1 MTELLASAI
10 RLMTPVGYVALG
22 ETFAEQAGMLNVGLE
37 GTMLICALVA
47 AAAAIWS
54 GSVLVGFLFA
64 ALVGIAI
71 LGFAALMNLYFRADQ
86 IVVGVGINLV
96 GLGLTTVLA
105 TKPGADL
112 DISPHLDEL
121 TIPLLSDIPLIGPAL
136 FDQNASVYVLILL
149 TMLAIAVSLRSA
161 WGLRVRAV
169 GDTPAAADAGGV
181 SVTWVRVQAMLVC
194 GALAG
199 LGGAA
204 LSIGALRGF
213 TSDMTAGRGFIALAA
228 VIFGRWRPGTVVA
241 ACLVFGLTDALR
253 FQLPTWSWAP
263 TIPPSFLFMLPYV
276 IALVALA
283 ALRGSSAAPSAL
295 TQIYERRR

>member
-1 MTELLASAI
+1 MSELLASAI

-37 GTMLICALVA
+37 GAMLIAALVA

-54 GSVLVGFLFA
+54 GSVLVGFA
-64 ALVGIAI
+64 AAAVVGILI
-71 LGFAALMNLYFRADQ
+71 LAFAALMNLYFRADQ

-105 TKPGADL
+105 TQPGSAL
-112 DISPHLDEL
+112 DVSPHLEEIS
-121 TIPLLSDIPLIGPAL
+121 IPVLSGIPVLGPAL
-136 FDQNASVYVLILL
+136 FEQNASVYA
-149 TMLAIAVSLRSA
+149 LAAVTVAAAVVSLRTA

-181 SVTWVRVQAMLVC
+181 SVTSVRAQAMVVC
-194 GALAG
+194 GALTG

-213 TSDMTAGRGFIALAA
+213 TPDMTSGRGFIALAA
-228 VIFGRWRPGTVVA
+228 VIFGRWRPTTVVA

-276 IALVALA
+276 VALVAMA
-283 ALRGSSAAPSAL
+283 ALKGSSAAPSAL
-295 TQIYERRR
+295 TRTYERRR

>member
-1 MTELLASAI
+1 MSELLASAV
-10 RLMTPVGYVALG
+10 RLMTPVAYVALG

-37 GTMLICALVA
+37 GAMLIAALVA
-47 AAAAIWS
+47 AAAAGWS
-54 GSVLVGFLFA
+54 GSALVGFVA
-64 ALVGIAI
+64 AAIVGILI
-71 LGFAALMNLYFRADQ
+71 LAFAALMNLYFRADQ

-105 TKPGADL
+105 TQPGSSL
-112 DISPHLDEL
+112 DMAPSLGQIS
-121 TIPLLSDIPLIGPAL
+121 IPVLSGIPVLGPAL
-136 FDQNASVYVLILL
+136 FEQNASVYALL
-149 TMLAIAVSLRSA
+149 ALTALSAMVSLRTA

-181 SVTWVRVQAMLVC
+181 SVTWVRVQAMVVC

-213 TSDMTAGRGFIALAA
+213 TPDMTSGRGFIALAA
-228 VIFGRWRPGTVVA
+228 VIFGRWRPTTVVA

-253 FQLPTWSWAP
+253 IQLPSWSWAP
-263 TIPPSFLFMLPYV
+263 AIPPSFLFMLPYV
-276 IALVALA
+276 VALVAVA
-283 ALRGSSAAPSAL
+283 ALKGSSAAPSAL
-295 TQIYERRR
+295 TQVYERRR